1 MGEEHTGRLFHL
13 KIHWLMRKGSGDSCP
28 RSATGLLLKE
38 QNHNFAE
45 RFNDSKWIAKY
56 IIGYYWVI
64 FIHLNR
70 LNSSMH
76 GKGKLVLDVSKTSSR
91 LKVKYSFGS
100 IELKMEEYLRFR
112 H

>member
-1 MGEEHTGRLFHL
+1 
-13 KIHWLMRKGSGDSCP
+13 MRKGSGDSCP
-28 RSATGLLLKE
+28 GNATGALLKE

-45 RFNDSKWIAKY
+45 RFIDSKWIAKY
-56 IIGYYWVI
+56 FRCF

-76 GKGKLVLDVSKTSSR
+76 GKGEIVLDVSETSSR
-91 LKVKYSFGS
+91 LKVKCSCGS
-100 IELKMEEYLRFR
+100 IELKMEQYRRFR